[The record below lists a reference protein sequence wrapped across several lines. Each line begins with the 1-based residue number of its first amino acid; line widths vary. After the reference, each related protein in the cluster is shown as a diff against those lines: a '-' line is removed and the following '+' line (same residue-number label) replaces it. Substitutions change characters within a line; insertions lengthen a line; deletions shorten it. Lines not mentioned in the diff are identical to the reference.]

1 MATIAELL
9 VKIGGDSSGLRKE
22 LNAAQRQIKRAFGQE
37 ALSFSKKA
45 AGVLGAFTAALGA
58 VGVAGVVTA
67 GKLKMTERAFETLT
81 GSAEGAKQML
91 SDLRKLDDQSS
102 LDFKSLSK
110 GAQRL
115 LAFKFAAQ
123 DVVPILNV
131 VGDASA
137 ALGKGA
143 EGVERIS
150 LALAQIQAKGRAQ
163 GEELLQLAEAGIN
176 AYDYL
181 ADYLGV
187 SVPQLMKQIQKGAVD
202 STTAINAILLGM
214 QNDYRGMMG
223 KMANETPVVWD
234 TIKSN
239 LVQILASFGSEL
251 EKALGINKILQNIRD
266 QLVDFKAAVEQV
278 GINEVLKNLVPPYL
292 TASIFALAGAL
303 TGAAIPAM
311 VKFGMSVWS
320 AMAPL
325 LPFMALGAGIGLL
338 AWAIWKAWEPLSTL
352 FSGLWQN
359 IVGSCKWAWSLIETI
374 IYGALAGVFNA
385 IDWVFKKIGVQNPL
399 AGFTEQLNVHL
410 NRATTNMKSAQV
422 DMNEGVQKMIDGG
435 KEFGK
440 AMVNEFKK
448 IGDSANDLKKEFAG
462 LTTGGNTGPSQA
474 EIDAFEKLKK
484 KAEQLSES
492 IEREWVQMT
501 KTEEEQLDIW
511 YQEQLD
517 ALEKSK
523 AANENYERDLQ
534 RLKETYAAKAQKLA
548 EDKAEKEERKLERL
562 RDKAKSISESI
573 EREWVQT
580 TKTELEQLE
589 IWKAEQI
596 KALEET
602 KDYNENYQRDLE
614 RVEAV
619 YSQRRLKI
627 LEDEYE
633 KRKNMWNDM
642 LQKARDAGDI
652 SAYMN
657 LLNSE
662 RALFEQDLA
671 GRQAMIDQYYQYWEE
686 THRSTMDRMA
696 EVMGGLYSGLENF
709 FVDVINNAK
718 SIGDAWQSLK
728 NSILAML
735 GQMVAKWMASQIMM
749 KIFGQTMQSTLAA
762 ASVATAGSIS
772 AAWAPAAAMV
782 SLATMGANA
791 GPAMSGITATT
802 ALSEGLARIPALA
815 EGGITTGPTIAEIG
829 EGRYREAV
837 IPLNRRYFEKVGL
850 VDKKEPQSNFVFSPT
865 IQAMDSKS
873 FKRWL
878 DDGGGNVMINWMRKA
893 YREFEPVEV

>member
-9 VKIGGDSSGLRKE
+9 VKIGGDSSGLQKE

-102 LDFKSLSK
+102 LDFESLSK

-214 QNDYRGMMG
+214 QNDYRGMME

-239 LVQILASFGSEL
+239 FVQILASFGSEL

-278 GINEVLKNLVPPYL
+278 GINEALRNLVPPYV
-292 TASIFALAGAL
+292 TASVFSFAGAVGGTATL
-303 TGAAIPAM
+303 AL
-311 VKFGMSVWS
+311 VKF
-320 AMAPL
+320 AQ
-325 LPFMALGAGIGLL
+325 ALKIAVVPMLKFIGIGAGIGLL
-338 AWAIWKAWEPLSTL
+338 AWAIWKGWEPLSTL

-399 AGFTEQLNVHL
+399 AGFTEQLNAHL
-410 NRATTNMKSAQV
+410 NRATTNMKSAQA

-435 KEFGK
+435 KNFAKSLFNSFKEIGDGAK
-440 AMVNEFKK
+440 DLQKEFK
-448 IGDSANDLKKEFAG
+448 G
-462 LTTGGNTGPSQA
+462 LSNISVGGGVD
-474 EIDAFEKLKK
+474 EGAFEKLQKEAK
-484 KAEQLSES
+484 RISES

-501 KTEEEQLDIW
+501 KTEEERLEIW
-511 YQEQLD
+511 YQEQLA

-662 RALFEQDLA
+662 RALFEQDLV
-671 GRQAMIDQYYQYWEE
+671 GRQALIDQYYQYWEE

-728 NSILAML
+728 NAVLAMI

-749 KIFGQTMQSTLAA
+749 KVFGQTMQSTLAA

-850 VDKKEPQSNFVFSPT
+850 VDKKEPQPNFVFSPT
-865 IQAMDSKS
+865 IQTIDSKS
-873 FKRWL
+873 FRRWL
-878 DDGGGNVMINWMRKA
+878 DDGGGNVMIDWMRKA
-893 YREFEPVEV
+893 YREFEPVGV

>member
-1 MATIAELL
+1 LATIAELL
-9 VKIGGDSSGLRKE
+9 VKIGGDSSGLQKE

-102 LDFKSLSK
+102 LDFESLSK

-214 QNDYRGMMG
+214 QNDYRGMME

-239 LVQILASFGSEL
+239 FVQILASFGSEL

-278 GINEVLKNLVPPYL
+278 GINEALRNLVPPYV
-292 TASIFALAGAL
+292 TASVFSFAGAVGGTATL
-303 TGAAIPAM
+303 AL
-311 VKFGMSVWS
+311 VKF
-320 AMAPL
+320 AQ
-325 LPFMALGAGIGLL
+325 ALKIAVVPMLKFIGIGAGIGLL
-338 AWAIWKAWEPLSTL
+338 AWAIWKGWEPLSTL

-399 AGFTEQLNVHL
+399 AGFTEQLNAHL
-410 NRATTNMKSAQV
+410 NRATTNMKSAQA

-435 KEFGK
+435 KNFAKSLFNSFKEIGDGAK
-440 AMVNEFKK
+440 DLQKEFK
-448 IGDSANDLKKEFAG
+448 G
-462 LTTGGNTGPSQA
+462 LSNISVGGGVD
-474 EIDAFEKLKK
+474 EGAFEKLQKEAK
-484 KAEQLSES
+484 RISES

-501 KTEEEQLDIW
+501 KTEEERLEIW
-511 YQEQLD
+511 YQEQLA

-662 RALFEQDLA
+662 RALFEQDLV
-671 GRQAMIDQYYQYWEE
+671 GRQALIDQYYQYWEE

-728 NSILAML
+728 NAVLAMI

-749 KIFGQTMQSTLAA
+749 KVFGQTMQSTLAA

-850 VDKKEPQSNFVFSPT
+850 VDKKEPQPNFVFSPT
-865 IQAMDSKS
+865 IQTIDSKS
-873 FKRWL
+873 FRRWL
-878 DDGGGNVMINWMRKA
+878 DDGGGNVMIDWMRKA
-893 YREFEPVEV
+893 YREFEPVGV

>member
-1 MATIAELL
+1 LATIAELL
-9 VKIGGDSSGLRKE
+9 VKIGGDSSGLQKE

-102 LDFKSLSK
+102 LDFESLSK

-214 QNDYRGMMG
+214 QNDYRGMME

-239 LVQILASFGSEL
+239 FVQILASFGSEL

-278 GINEVLKNLVPPYL
+278 GINEALRNLVPPYV
-292 TASIFALAGAL
+292 TASVFSFAGAVGGTATL
-303 TGAAIPAM
+303 AL
-311 VKFGMSVWS
+311 VKF
-320 AMAPL
+320 AQ
-325 LPFMALGAGIGLL
+325 ALKIAVVPMLKFIGIGAGIGLL
-338 AWAIWKAWEPLSTL
+338 AWAIWKGWEPLSTL

-399 AGFTEQLNVHL
+399 AGFTEQLNAHL
-410 NRATTNMKSAQV
+410 NRATTNMKSAQA

-435 KEFGK
+435 KNFAKSLFNSFKEIGDGAK
-440 AMVNEFKK
+440 DLQKEFK
-448 IGDSANDLKKEFAG
+448 G
-462 LTTGGNTGPSQA
+462 LSNISVGGGVD
-474 EIDAFEKLKK
+474 EGAFEKLQKEAK
-484 KAEQLSES
+484 RISES

-501 KTEEEQLDIW
+501 KTEEERLEIW
-511 YQEQLD
+511 YQEQLA

-662 RALFEQDLA
+662 RALFEQDLV
-671 GRQAMIDQYYQYWEE
+671 GRQALIDQYYQYWEE

-728 NSILAML
+728 NAVLAMI

-749 KIFGQTMQSTLAA
+749 KVFGQTMQSTLAA

-865 IQAMDSKS
+865 IQTIDSKS
-873 FKRWL
+873 FRRWL
-878 DDGGGNVMINWMRKA
+878 DDGGGNVMIDWMRKA
-893 YREFEPVEV
+893 YREFEPVGV